1 MANLLT
7 LPEIF
12 RFFLIGLMVIMAF
25 AIGAGSAWWI
35 LKGLVDDLQKERDY
49 YMNLLEKALNDG

>member
-1 MANLLT
+1 MAHLLT
-7 LPEIF
+7 LPEII

-35 LKGLVDDLQKERDY
+35 LKGLVDDLQKERDF
-49 YMNLLEKALNDG
+49 YMDLLLRSLDDG